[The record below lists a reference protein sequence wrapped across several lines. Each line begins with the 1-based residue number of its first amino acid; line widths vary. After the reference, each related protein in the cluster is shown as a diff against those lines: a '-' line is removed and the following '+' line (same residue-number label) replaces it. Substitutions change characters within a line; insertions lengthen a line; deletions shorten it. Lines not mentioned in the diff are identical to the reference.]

1 MREKTENA
9 PFLMIFFNFVWF
21 FQLKCLLLRR
31 INNNLK
37 DYCLSKQTLLNTIR

>member
-9 PFLMIFFNFVWF
+9 PFLMFFFNFVWSF
-21 FQLKCLLLRR
+21 HRKCLLLRR